1 MEHAIDSPGSPT
13 APPSAAVDC
22 SRSWSSGYGD
32 TLAVDHLSFTAHA
45 GEIVALLG
53 PNGAG
58 KTSTVETLEGYRRPT
73 SGSVRVLGLDPHKDH
88 AALVR
93 RMGVMLQ
100 RGGIYPMLGS
110 AQVLDLFSRY
120 YDDPEDPDQLLDLV
134 GLRAVRKTPW
144 RRLSGGEQQR
154 LSLALALVGKPSVV
168 FLDEPT
174 AGVDPEGRLAV
185 RAVIAGLA
193 DRGISVLMTTHDLNE
208 AERLADRVVIIDHG
222 RKLAEDTPA
231 QLCLAADRARTASI
245 RFTTDPGIDTGA
257 LAAAVGEGAT
267 VDEERP
273 GGYRLR
279 LGANGTAPEAV
290 AVVARWLAE
299 RDPDAGRPTNPAPRW
314 RRPTWPSLAP
324 LERLTRHHRPRPRPA
339 AGRVGAPGELEH
351 EGAWPP
357 SLRAEVF
364 MIVTNGETPLP
375 HALGIPVLFLLFF
388 SPACTCF
395 PPVPST
401 PSISWFRGSWPWPSC
416 PPRWSPSAS
425 APASTGDMAS

>member
-22 SRSWSSGYGD
+22 QELVVRYGD

-73 SGSVRVLGLDPHKDH
+73 AGSVRVLGLDPHKDH

-193 DRGISVLMTTHDLNE
+193 DRGISVLLTTHELTE

-231 QLCLAADRARTASI
+231 QLAAGSADGSI

-299 RDPDAGRPTNPAPRW
+299 RDLTLGDLRTGSSLEEAYLAITGSSGTADAAPPSETAPRGRQG
-314 RRPTWPSLAP
+314 RRA
-324 LERLTRHHRPRPRPA
+324 RRTR
-339 AGRVGAPGELEH
+339 
-351 EGAWPP
+351 
-357 SLRAEVF
+357 
-364 MIVTNGETPLP
+364 T
-375 HALGIPVLFLLFF
+375 
-388 SPACTCF
+388 
-395 PPVPST
+395 
-401 PSISWFRGSWPWPSC
+401 
-416 PPRWSPSAS
+416 
-425 APASTGDMAS
+425 